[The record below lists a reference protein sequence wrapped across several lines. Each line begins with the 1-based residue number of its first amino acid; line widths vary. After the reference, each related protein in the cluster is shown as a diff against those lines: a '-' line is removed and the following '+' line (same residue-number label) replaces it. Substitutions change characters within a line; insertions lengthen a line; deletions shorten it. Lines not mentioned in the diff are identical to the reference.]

1 MTDTVELVIPGTPT
15 AKGRPR
21 FYNGRAVTDAKTRAA
36 EQSVLSVWLYTTNGS
51 RTAHEGPVSLEVVA
65 TFSTPASWPKW
76 RREAAEAGEWP
87 HLSKPDLDNLLKVV
101 DGLNGV
107 AWKDD
112 SQLTR
117 VSGRKQYGMEATTTI
132 TITFHPAP
140 MKPEKGN

>member
-1 MTDTVELVIPGTPT
+1 MSDMVHLVIPGTPT

-36 EQSVLSVWLYTTNGS
+36 EQSVLAVWLITTGGS
-51 RTAHEGPVSLEVVA
+51 RTPHEGPVSLEVVS

-76 RREAAEAGEWP
+76 QRELAEAGEWP
-87 HLSKPDLDNLLKVV
+87 HLGRPDIDNLLKVV

-107 AWKDD
+107 AWRDD
-112 SQLTR
+112 SQLTN
-117 VSGRKQYGMEATTTI
+117 VSGRKQYGGEAATTI

-140 MKPEKGN
+140 TKPERN